1 MFLKNQ
7 PANLNTQ
14 QWLTALLSLP
24 WCPHMLATSVL
35 FHMYAYFAQMS
46 RKKKKPVTENQ
57 DPLNSFSMLP
67 RHGLK

>member
-1 MFLKNQ
+1 MFRKDQLAK
-7 PANLNTQ
+7 LNTQ

-24 WCPHMLATSVL
+24 WCPHVLATSVL

-46 RKKKKPVTENQ
+46 RGKKTVTENQ
-57 DPLNSFSMLP
+57 NPLNGFSVLP